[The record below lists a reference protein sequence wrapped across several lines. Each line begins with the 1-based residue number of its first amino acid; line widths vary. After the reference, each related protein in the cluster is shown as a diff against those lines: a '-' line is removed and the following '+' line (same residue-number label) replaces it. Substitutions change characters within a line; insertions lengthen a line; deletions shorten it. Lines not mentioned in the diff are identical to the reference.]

1 MSLLSHLYR
10 GSLLSDESLLQ
21 ARERYLPM
29 QLAPSPRAAFAQW
42 TERVALEPELV
53 SARELAGLS
62 EAELAALD
70 VEFMRTPFRQRTDAL
85 RFAIPSGAL
94 LCAVGALALLLHV
107 NSFAL
112 PGDPPV
118 SVIQASGA
126 AALLGGLIL
135 ICLGVL
141 GAFSMISLDASH
153 GRVGLYV
160 GVLNEQHP
168 WLYKTRLVIRD
179 GAAEEYRQRVL
190 RERGPLRG
198 VDYLM
203 MREIA
208 QAHESLEMTK
218 TARTVAQQ
226 VQRPDPKL
234 DQAAEPRLIAIAPI
248 GEEHPPHRL
257 DGRPA
262 QVASVRAIASAA
274 SEVSQPDANSRHL
287 PSSKRIAS

>member
-29 QLAPSPRAAFAQW
+29 QPAASPRAAFAQW
-42 TERVALEPELV
+42 TKRVALQHELV

-62 EAELAALD
+62 EAELAALES
-70 VEFMRTPFRQRTDAL
+70 EFLRAPFRQRTDAL
-85 RFAIPSGAL
+85 RLAIPSGAL

-112 PGDPPV
+112 PADPPV
-118 SVIQASGA
+118 SVIEASGA

-141 GAFSMISLDASH
+141 GAFSMIALDASH

-168 WLYKTRLVIRD
+168 WLYNTRLVIRD

-208 QAHESLEMTK
+208 HAHETLELTK
-218 TARTVAQQ
+218 TARSVAQQ
-226 VQRPDPKL
+226 VQRSDAKL
-234 DQAAEPRLIAIAPI
+234 DPVAEPRLIAIAPI
-248 GEEHPPHRL
+248 GEELPPHRL
-257 DGRPA
+257 NGTTA
-262 QVASVRAIASAA
+262 QVTSVRAIASAG
-274 SEVSQPDANSRHL
+274 SEANPPEANSRHVQ
-287 PSSKRIAS
+287 PSKRIAS

>member
-29 QLAPSPRAAFAQW
+29 QPAPSPRAAFGQW
-42 TERVALEPELV
+42 TERVALQPELV

-62 EAELAALD
+62 EAELAALE
-70 VEFMRTPFRQRTDAL
+70 VEFMRAPFRQRTDAL
-85 RFAIPSGAL
+85 RFAIPAGAL
-94 LCAVGALALLLHV
+94 LCAIGALALLLHA

-112 PGDPPV
+112 PADPPV
-118 SVIQASGA
+118 SVIEASGA
-126 AALLGGLIL
+126 TGLLGGLIL

-168 WLYKTRLVIRD
+168 WLYNTRLVIRD

-198 VDYLM
+198 VDYLL

-208 QAHESLEMTK
+208 QAHESLELTK
-218 TARTVAQQ
+218 TARSVAQQ
-226 VQRPDPKL
+226 VQRSDAKL
-234 DQAAEPRLIAIAPI
+234 EPVAEPRRIAIAPI
-248 GEEHPPHRL
+248 ADEHPPHRL
-257 DGRPA
+257 DGRAA
-262 QVASVRAIASAA
+262 QVTSVRAIASAA
-274 SEVSQPDANSRHL
+274 TEVNQTDVNSRHV

>member
-10 GSLLSDESLLQ
+10 GSLLSEESLLQ

-29 QLAPSPRAAFAQW
+29 QLAQSPRAAFAQW
-42 TERVALEPELV
+42 TERVALQPELV
-53 SARELAGLS
+53 SARELAGLT
-62 EAELAALD
+62 EAELAALE
-70 VEFMRTPFRQRTDAL
+70 VEFTRTPFRRRTDAL
-85 RFAIPSGAL
+85 RHAIPAGTL

-112 PGDPPV
+112 PGDPRV
-118 SVIQASGA
+118 SVIEASGA
-126 AALLGGLIL
+126 TSLLGGLML

-141 GAFSMISLDASH
+141 AAFNMISLDASH

-168 WLYKTRLVIRD
+168 WLYKTRLALRD

-198 VDYLM
+198 VDYLL

-208 QAHESLEMTK
+208 LAHESLELTK
-218 TARTVAQQ
+218 TARSVAQQ
-226 VQRPDPKL
+226 VQRPDSKP
-234 DQAAEPRLIAIAPI
+234 DPVAEPRLITISPI
-248 GEEHPPHRL
+248 GEELPPQRL
-257 DGRPA
+257 DGRPV
-262 QVASVRAIASAA
+262 QVTAVRAIASVG
-274 SEVSQPDANSRHL
+274 SEVNQPEANSRHS